1 MSIKRIDKKVINNE
15 NISLPCEGTLDAAMN
30 EISKK
35 KQKKSF
41 SWRKFIPI
49 MASCLA
55 VIVVLAMI
63 PAMIPANSSAPYT
76 FVAIEDM
83 QIQSVESVKE
93 YYTSQDIKHFSQQPT
108 EAKLYK
114 YGDLNCFV
122 QEVFDMDGVKVDY
135 IVKLN
140 WFYEYKFAIK
150 EDFLKNVGGGN
161 YETINN
167 YTVLCKQ
174 DGNTVYAYITSNL
187 DYEYMLTFDYSN
199 VDSDKMGGWKNIIE
213 ELLN

>member
-1 MSIKRIDKKVINNE
+1 MSIKRMDKKVINNE
-15 NISLPCEGTLDAAMN
+15 NMAMPCEGTLDAAMN

-35 KQKKSF
+35 KQKRSF

-55 VIVVLAMI
+55 IIVVLAMI
-63 PAMIPANSSAPYT
+63 PAMIPANSSVPYT
-76 FVAIEDM
+76 FVKVDDM
-83 QIQSVESVKE
+83 QIKSVENVKE
-93 YYTSQDIKHFSQQPT
+93 YYTGQGIKHFLQQPT

-114 YGDLNCFV
+114 YGSLNCFA
-122 QEVFDMDGVKVDY
+122 QEIFDMNGVKVDY
-135 IVKLN
+135 ILKLDR
-140 WFYEYKFAIK
+140 FYEYKFAVE

-161 YETINN
+161 YENIYN

-174 DGNTVYAYITSNL
+174 DGNTVYAYITSDL
-187 DYEYMLTFDYSN
+187 DYEYMLTLDYSN
-199 VDSDKMGGWKNIIE
+199 VDSDHMGGWKNIIE